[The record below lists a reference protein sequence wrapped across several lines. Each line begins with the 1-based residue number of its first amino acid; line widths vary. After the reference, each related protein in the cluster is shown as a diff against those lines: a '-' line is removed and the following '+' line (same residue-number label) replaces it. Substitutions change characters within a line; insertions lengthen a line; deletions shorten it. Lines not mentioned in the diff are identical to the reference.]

1 MRHNDRMSGANKK
14 QAAATKARLEREA
27 AEKAAAER
35 GKRLKLLGGAAGIVV
50 VIIAIVLAAGAFK
63 GSDKADGSSEQNGV
77 RGISETKALL
87 AGLPQDGTLLGKPD
101 APVTIHEFAD
111 LKCPAC
117 QAFEIDQQKQN
128 VDELVRTGKA
138 NLRLHLLNIIDP
150 NVGTSDGAMGR
161 VAANNLVAQDK
172 YWAFVSTNY
181 YNQGLESD
189 SWITDDKLK
198 EMAAEAPGVGE
209 AAINTRE
216 TPASRKLAADA
227 EKLASDLG
235 VSGTPSFFVQP
246 RGTRTYT
253 AVESSVDSIK
263 AGVEAA
269 TKKAQPAR

>member
-63 GSDKADGSSEQNGV
+63 GSDKTEGASEQNGV
-77 RGISETKALL
+77 RGIAETKALL

-117 QAFEIDQQKQN
+117 QAFEIDSQKQN

-150 NVGTSDGAMGR
+150 NVGTSDGAKGR

-189 SWITDDKLK
+189 SWLTDDKLK
-198 EMAAEAPGVGE
+198 EMATEAPGVG
-209 AAINTRE
+209 ADAINTRE

-246 RGTRTYT
+246 RGTRQYT
-253 AVESSVDSIK
+253 AVESSVASIK